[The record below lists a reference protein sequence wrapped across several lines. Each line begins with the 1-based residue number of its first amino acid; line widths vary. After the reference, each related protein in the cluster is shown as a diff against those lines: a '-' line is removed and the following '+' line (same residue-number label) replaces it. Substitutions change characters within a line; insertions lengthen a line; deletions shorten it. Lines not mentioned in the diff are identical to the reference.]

1 MILLRYMI
9 LLSAIVLGRNALV
22 AQTASAEDYFNR
34 AAKQYVKEDKVNAL
48 RTLDKALQEHPGDAR
63 LLKLAEELLK
73 EDQQQQQQQQQQ
85 QDQEKNKEGEEEKK
99 DGSEQEKPQD
109 GDEKK
114 QDRGEE
120 EKKGDQQ
127 KPQPGKISQQE
138 AERILDAMDRQ
149 EKEVQEKVRNRE
161 RPTPRTP
168 IEKDW

>member
-1 MILLRYMI
+1 MIALRYILL
-9 LLSAIVLGRNALV
+9 LAAIVLGGNALV

-48 RTLDKALQEHPGDAR
+48 RTLDKALQEYPGDAR

-85 QDQEKNKEGEEEKK
+85 DQDKKKEGEEEKK
-99 DGSEQEKPQD
+99 DGGEQEKPQD

-114 QDRGEE
+114 QDRGDE

-138 AERILDAMDRQ
+138 AERILDAMNRQ

>member
-1 MILLRYMI
+1 MSLLRYMI
-9 LLSAIVLGRNALV
+9 LLAASVLGRNALV

-73 EDQQQQQQQQQQ
+73 EDQQQQQQQA
-85 QDQEKNKEGEEEKK
+85 QEKNKEGEEEKK

-109 GDEKK
+109 GDDQKP
-114 QDRGEE
+114 DRGDE
-120 EKKGDQQ
+120 EKKSDQR

-149 EKEVQEKVRNRE
+149 EKEVQEKVRNRV

-168 IEKDW
+168 IDKDW

>member
-1 MILLRYMI
+1 MIALRYILL
-9 LLSAIVLGRNALV
+9 LVAIVLSGNALV

-34 AAKQYVKEDKVNAL
+34 AAKQYVKEDKANAL

-85 QDQEKNKEGEEEKK
+85 QDQEKKEGEEEKK
-99 DGSEQEKPQD
+99 DGGEKDKPQD
-109 GDEKK
+109 GDDQK
-114 QDRGEE
+114 QDRGEDG
-120 EKKGDQQ
+120 KKGDQQ

-138 AERILDAMDRQ
+138 AERILDAMNRQ